1 MKTFEV
7 TVRERRMG
15 RQRLSGRPMP
25 SRRGALRAGA
35 RRAARAAREET
46 VSRITQRNQGELLS
60 AADSIDK
67 RRAHA
72 ESRIASARDPWA
84 KFLKTA
90 EWLASELK
98 HQALRD
104 PEAARKSAESLA
116 QQTRS
121 FAVKLN
127 KQAREAL

>member
-1 MKTFEV
+1 LGIKE
-7 TVRERRMG
+7 
-15 RQRLSGRPMP
+15 QPMP
-25 SRRGALRAGA
+25 LHEGVQRAGA
-35 RRAARAAREET
+35 RRAARAAREGT
-46 VSRITQRNQGELLS
+46 VPRLTLCNQGEFLS

-72 ESRIASARDPWA
+72 ESRIASARDPWS

-121 FAVKLN
+121 FAGKLN
-127 KQAREAL
+127 EQAREAL